1 MIKAVIF
8 DMDGLM
14 FDTEALAKKG
24 WLIVGREFN
33 LPITD
38 EILHRVIGM
47 NAAGVKKTCTDYFGA
62 GFDYEGFR
70 QTVEDYMNKVLEE
83 DGMPVKRGLP
93 ELLDYLKENRYQTA
107 VASSSSRATVEDYLR
122 RAKMEGIF
130 STLICGDMVTRSK
143 PEPDIFLKAA
153 EELGAAPADCLILE
167 DSPNGIRA
175 AHAAGMRVIMV
186 PDLIEPTADL
196 RAMASKVCESLH
208 DVILFLENGRK
219 GEQSN
224 G

>member
-1 MIKAVIF
+1 
-8 DMDGLM
+8 
-14 FDTEALAKKG
+14 
-24 WLIVGREFN
+24 
-33 LPITD
+33 
-38 EILHRVIGM
+38 
-47 NAAGVKKTCTDYFGA
+47 
-62 GFDYEGFR
+62 
-70 QTVEDYMNKVLEE
+70 
-83 DGMPVKRGLP
+83 MPVKRGLP

>member
-24 WLIVGREFN
+24 WLMVGRELN

-38 EILHRVIGM
+38 EILHKVIGM
-47 NAAGVKKTCTDYFGA
+47 NAAGVKETCLDYFGA
-62 GFDYEGFR
+62 DFRYDDFR
-70 QTVEDYMNKVLEE
+70 QTVANYMNKVLEE
-83 DGMPVKRGLP
+83 DGMPVKQGLP
-93 ELLDYLKENRYQTA
+93 ELLDYLKEHRYQTA

-122 RAKMEGIF
+122 RAKLEDTF
-130 STLICGDMVTRSK
+130 SALVCGDMITRGK

-153 EELGAAPADCLILE
+153 EELDTAPADCLILE
-167 DSPNGIRA
+167 DSANGIRA
-175 AHAAGMRVIMV
+175 AHAAGMRAIMV
-186 PDLIEPTADL
+186 PDLIEPTPDL
-196 RAMASKVCESLH
+196 RAMASRVCKTLH
-208 DVILFLENGRK
+208 DVIPFLEDDRK
-219 GEQSN
+219 GEHCN

>member
-24 WLIVGREFN
+24 WLIAGRELN

-38 EILHRVIGM
+38 ELVYRVIGM
-47 NAAGVKKTCTDYFGA
+47 NAASVRKTCMDYFGPN
-62 GFDYEGFR
+62 FDYDAFR
-70 QTVEDYMNKVLEE
+70 GAVSGYMKKSLDE

-122 RAKMEGIF
+122 RAGMEKTF
-130 STLICGDMVTRSK
+130 SALVCGDMITRGK

-153 EELGAAPADCLILE
+153 EELGAAPEDCLILE
-167 DSPNGIRA
+167 DSSNGIRA

-196 RAMASKVCESLH
+196 RAMTSKVCGSLH
-208 DVILFLENGRK
+208 DIIPFLEDDRK
-219 GEQSN
+219 GERPD

>member
-24 WLIVGREFN
+24 WLIAGRELN

-38 EILHRVIGM
+38 ELVYRVIGM
-47 NAAGVKKTCTDYFGA
+47 NAASVRKTCMDYFGPN
-62 GFDYEGFR
+62 FDYDAFR
-70 QTVEDYMNKVLEE
+70 GAVSGYMKKSLDE

-122 RAKMEGIF
+122 RAGMEKTF
-130 STLICGDMVTRSK
+130 SALVCGDMITRGK

-153 EELGAAPADCLILE
+153 EELGAAPEDCLILE
-167 DSPNGIRA
+167 DSSNGIRA
-175 AHAAGMRVIMV
+175 AHAEGMRVIMV

-196 RAMASKVCESLH
+196 RAMASKVCGSLH
-208 DVILFLENGRK
+208 DVIPFLEDDRK
-219 GEQSN
+219 GERPD

>member
-24 WLIVGREFN
+24 WLIAGRELN

-38 EILHRVIGM
+38 ELVYRVIGM
-47 NAAGVKKTCTDYFGA
+47 NAASVRKTCMDYFGPN
-62 GFDYEGFR
+62 FDYDAFR
-70 QTVEDYMNKVLEE
+70 GAVSGYMKKSLDE

-122 RAKMEGIF
+122 RAGMEKTF
-130 STLICGDMVTRSK
+130 SALVCGDMITRGK

-153 EELGAAPADCLILE
+153 EELGAAPEDCLILE
-167 DSPNGIRA
+167 DSSNGIRA

-196 RAMASKVCESLH
+196 RAMTSKVCGSLH
-208 DVILFLENGRK
+208 DVIPFLEDDRK
-219 GEQSN
+219 GERPD

>member
-1 MIKAVIF
+1 M
-8 DMDGLM
+8 
-14 FDTEALAKKG
+14 
-24 WLIVGREFN
+24 
-33 LPITD
+33 
-38 EILHRVIGM
+38 
-47 NAAGVKKTCTDYFGA
+47 DYFGPN
-62 GFDYEGFR
+62 FDYDAFR
-70 QTVEDYMNKVLEE
+70 GAVSGYMKKSLDE

-122 RAKMEGIF
+122 RAGMEKTF
-130 STLICGDMVTRSK
+130 SALVCGDMITRGK

-153 EELGAAPADCLILE
+153 EELGAAPEDCLILE
-167 DSPNGIRA
+167 DSSNGIRA

-196 RAMASKVCESLH
+196 RAMTSKVCGSLH
-208 DVILFLENGRK
+208 DIIPFLEDDRK
-219 GEQSN
+219 GERPD

>member
-14 FDTEALAKKG
+14 FDTEALAKTG
-24 WLIVGREFN
+24 WLIAGRELN

-38 EILHRVIGM
+38 ELVYRVIGM
-47 NAAGVKKTCTDYFGA
+47 NAADVKKTCMDYFGT

-70 QTVEDYMNKVLEE
+70 QTVANYMNKVLDE

-107 VASSSSRATVEDYLR
+107 VASSSSRATVEGYLR
-122 RAKMEGIF
+122 RAGMENTF
-130 STLICGDMVTRSK
+130 SALVCGDMITRGK

-153 EELGAAPADCLILE
+153 EELGAAPEDCLILE
-167 DSPNGIRA
+167 DSANGIRA
-175 AHAAGMRVIMV
+175 AHAAGMRVIMI
-186 PDLIEPTADL
+186 PDLIGPTADL
-196 RAMASKVCESLH
+196 RAMASKVCESLR
-208 DVILFLENGRK
+208 DVIPFLEDDRK
-219 GEQSN
+219 GERSN